1 MMNVWNVFWYDVIFH
16 YFQHLWVSPGCI
28 MIPGP
33 GPSTVSTLHIQN
45 PGYKLNKVS
54 GILSKCFRVSNHR
67 HHSTFNIQVSS
78 LCINVFIKLIRNSFH
93 VRLVAAGC
101 WDWIWWPAF
110 IGAKNNSRYTV
121 LRFSDPYLI
130 KISSDKCNIDCY
142 NLTQPRLCKWCAVIL
157 STPGTTWEVAELG
170 RVVLVT
176 SLP

>member
-28 MIPGP
+28 MIP

-130 KISSDKCNIDCY
+130 KISSDKCNIECY
-142 NLTQPRLCKWCAVIL
+142 NLTQPRLWKCKWCAVML
-157 STPGTTWEVAELG
+157 STPGTTWEVAEVG
-170 RVVLVT
+170 RVVT